1 MPVSPEL
8 CMEEMQVEIHLE
20 KYRGSSNEG
29 VIIDKENDVRSFKIL
44 YDDCKTSEPGSSSSS
59 SSDSD

>member
-1 MPVSPEL
+1 
-8 CMEEMQVEIHLE
+8 MEEMHVEIHLE

-44 YDDCKTSEPGSSSSS
+44 YDECKTSNPSSSSSS